1 MKSDKEPF
9 MKKIYIA
16 GPDVFEADSV
26 EIGKRYVQICSKY
39 GYEGMY
45 PLDNIVDF
53 EQDKQKIA
61 NDIFM
66 ANIDLIK
73 KADFIVANLNPFR
86 GKEADSGTVWECGY
100 AYGLGKPVYG
110 YMDRTVPYLQ
120 QFGESE
126 KRSVDDL
133 YVDTSGRM
141 IEDFDYPI
149 NLMISCSALKIVEG
163 GFEDVLKTIKE
174 NNFL

>member
-1 MKSDKEPF
+1 

-26 EIGKRYVQICSKY
+26 EIGKRYVQICAEY

-61 NDIFM
+61 NDIFL

-73 KADFIVANLNPFR
+73 KADVVIANLNAFR

-110 YMDRTVPYLQ
+110 YMDCAVPYLQ
-120 QFGESE
+120 QFDESE
-126 KRSVDDL
+126 KRLVDGL
-133 YVDTSGRM
+133 NVDTSGRM

-163 GFEDVLKTIKE
+163 GFEDVVKTLKE